1 MFRNCSL
8 WMCHFHF
15 FFPKMF
21 GTHHLF
27 SATTAS
33 MSTNHNTLNSTTSY
47 EKIASACTGAILTSL
62 LVTPMDVVK
71 MRLQTQAMNA
81 AYYNKTSKALY
92 NSCCMPADLKQ
103 VAGEVCKW
111 NTIPRHERKRM
122 PAAKLRAAA
131 LHECSHGTLRL
142 DAALRAS
149 RPTGILVSLSAILLL
164 FPELKRIH

>member
-1 MFRNCSL
+1 LDVSFS
-8 WMCHFHF
+8 F
-15 FFPKMF
+15 FFPQNVRNPSA
-21 GTHHLF
+21 F

-111 NTIPRHERKRM
+111 NTMPRHERKRM

-131 LHECSHGTLRL
+131 MHECSHGTLRL

-149 RPTGILVSLSAILLL
+149 RPTGILVRLSAALLL
-164 FPELKRIH
+164 FSRVQTNSLILLC